1 MTHTRERENKK
12 LFQSRDECDTRGRGT
27 KRGELK
33 FIEKKFSSRN
43 LISFLPI
50 SQRVLLAMI
59 NYNSIQPQNHT
70 ARASNPSLL
79 RVILIQD
86 VSGLSSIIRPRPIV
100 QRLDNAIRW
109 MHRYP
114 VDTQYVFLTVIR
126 WIVIF
131 SLDSVIHSLNDWAQ
145 IYNKGHSVSEFLF
158 SPDNKAS
165 ERDYNN
171 FPSQSLYLTRYKNC
185 PYRKD
190 LMKEKSNPRKFKW
203 RKGLDMISKL
213 YSKNQRSKTKNY
225 NKDNEYESDL
235 RGNEVN
241 LKHIDIYYCHIFT
254 VIITYYKHEHSICL
268 ETALVL

>member
-33 FIEKKFSSRN
+33 FIEKKFSSRSR
-43 LISFLPI
+43 ISFLPI

-70 ARASNPSLL
+70 AWASNPSLL

-114 VDTQYVFLTVIR
+114 VDSAVRFLN
-126 WIVIF
+126 
-131 SLDSVIHSLNDWAQ
+131 SYPLDSDFFCWIALSTLWTTGPRSITKD
-145 IYNKGHSVSEFLF
+145 ILLVSFYFHLIT
-158 SPDNKAS
+158 K
-165 ERDYNN
+165 
-171 FPSQSLYLTRYKNC
+171 QV
-185 PYRKD
+185 
-190 LMKEKSNPRKFKW
+190 KEITITFR
-203 RKGLDMISKL
+203 
-213 YSKNQRSKTKNY
+213 
-225 NKDNEYESDL
+225 
-235 RGNEVN
+235 VN
-241 LKHIDIYYCHIFT
+241 HCT
-254 VIITYYKHEHSICL
+254 
-268 ETALVL
+268 